1 MGRGGIKLDDQRPL
15 VPMGGRL
22 ENEPAVLP
30 KDAPAAS
37 GGNVTGA
44 SAVERVGAVADDV
57 HKLRDLPA
65 GKVGVDPGQ
74 VDDKLRVVRL
84 PEDEGALPLDVE
96 QLVAQSN
103 ERKAGGTAGDVDIV
117 NRAGPRQGAWGTTPT
132 PPRAAPPPPPLAETP
147 GKTGGE
153 VDEEGWQTIGRKK
166 RLPTPTP
173 DEAARTSM
181 PPASGEAVKPT
192 LPPRGQHQETE
203 TKDAGAPSTGAER
216 KAQAGGPSYER
227 EVKHLRAAF
236 RTNKTLPEEWR
247 MEQLRAL
254 KKGITDMMEQ
264 INQALWEDLGKSE
277 FETYL
282 NEISPALHELDYF
295 ESNLNALMQ
304 REVVLT
310 SLVQMPS
317 MGYVMAQPYGVVFLA
332 SPWNYPFQLALVPL
346 IGAIAAG
353 ACVVVHV
360 RRPGCTTTNGG
371 EWRRA

>member
-1 MGRGGIKLDDQRPL
+1 MGRGGIKLDDQRPV
-15 VPMGGRL
+15 VPVGGRL
-22 ENEPAVLP
+22 ENEPAALP
-30 KDAPAAS
+30 KDAPAAG
-37 GGNVTGA
+37 GGNVPGA
-44 SAVERVGAVADDV
+44 STVERVGAVADDV

-65 GKVGVDPGQ
+65 GKVGVDAGQ

-84 PEDEGALPLDVE
+84 PEDEGARPLDVE
-96 QLVAQSN
+96 QLAARSN
-103 ERKAGGTAGDVDIV
+103 ERKAGGAAAGDVDIV
-117 NRAGPRQGAWGTTPT
+117 KRGGPRQGAWGTTPT
-132 PPRAAPPPPPLAETP
+132 PPRAAPPPPPAAETP
-147 GKTGGE
+147 GKAGGE
-153 VDEEGWQTIGRKK
+153 ADEEGWQTIGRKK

-173 DEAARTSM
+173 DETARTAM
-181 PPASGEAVKPT
+181 PPTSGEAAKPT
-192 LPPRGQHQETE
+192 LPPRGERQETE
-203 TKDAGAPSTGAER
+203 TKGAGAPSTRAER

-247 MEQLRAL
+247 TEQLRAL

-353 ACVVVHV
+353 ACTRGGARPRAGPTAHV
-360 RRPGCTTTNGG
+360 
-371 EWRRA
+371 